1 MDATTGSTA
10 TGTTA
15 TSTTATDTPTAAQGA
30 EQLKATL
37 TAADSNGNQQV
48 QTLGQVHQARLAQ
61 ANRSVTALT
70 AQYGANDPRVK
81 AAQAAVTATKTT
93 IARVS
98 MVSQQL
104 AAPSVQV
111 SATGWALQ
119 GRVLDAQLQPAA
131 KFTVF
136 LVDANKIFLQQYGFA
151 YTDDTG
157 YFLLNYAG
165 DSGQA
170 PTAPTAP
177 PAAAPAPATTAA
189 QLYLEVANTDA
200 NPVYLSTTAFQP
212 VLGTATFQN
221 VVLPAGGQPIG
232 DPPPAIRA
240 VALPSKSTKAQSG
253 TKSSKQSKS

>member
-1 MDATTGSTA
+1 MDATKS
-10 TGTTA
+10 TTA
-15 TSTTATDTPTAAQGA
+15 TSTTTADTPTPAQAA

-37 TAADSNGNQQV
+37 AAADTNATQQV

-61 ANRSVTALT
+61 ANRTVAALT

-81 AAQAAVTATKTT
+81 VAQAAVTATKTT
-93 IARVS
+93 ISRVA
-98 MVSQQL
+98 MVGQQL
-104 AAPSVQV
+104 AAPTVQV
-111 SATGWALQ
+111 AATGWALQ

-136 LVDANKIFLQQYGFA
+136 LVDANKTFLQQYGFA

-157 YFLLNYAG
+157 YFLINYAG

-170 PTAPTAP
+170 TTAP
-177 PAAAPAPATTAA
+177 AAT
-189 QLYLEVANTDA
+189 QLYLEVANTNA
-200 NPVYLSTTAFQP
+200 NPVYLSSTAFQP

-232 DPPPAIRA
+232 DPPQAIRTI
-240 VALPSKSTKAQSG
+240 ALPSKCTKAQSG
-253 TKSSKQSKS
+253 TKSSKSSKSS

>member
-1 MDATTGSTA
+1 MDATTRSTA

-15 TSTTATDTPTAAQGA
+15 TSATTTDTPTAAQAA

-37 TAADSNGNQQV
+37 TAADSNANQQV

-61 ANRSVTALT
+61 ANRTVTALT

-104 AAPSVQV
+104 AVPSVQV

-136 LVDANKIFLQQYGFA
+136 LVDANKIFLEQYGFT
-151 YTDDTG
+151 YTDTTG
-157 YFLLNYAG
+157 YFLINYAG
-165 DSGQA
+165 DSDQP
-170 PTAPTAP
+170 PTKASATAV
-177 PAAAPAPATTAA
+177 AAE
-189 QLYLEVANTDA
+189 LYLEVANTDA
-200 NPVYLSTTAFQP
+200 NPVYLSTIAFQP

-232 DPPPAIRA
+232 DPPAAIRA
-240 VALPSKSTKAQSG
+240 VALPGKSTKAKSE
-253 TKSSKQSKS
+253 TKSSKKSKS